1 MTVALVTFWLALA
14 LLAWV
19 YVGYPVLAAAWGRA
33 RPVSV
38 SVEEGARPRL
48 VTVGIAAH
56 NAAANIEGRVANVLA
71 QAVRF
76 EVEVVVASDG
86 SSDATTSLVNEIA
99 GTDGRVRL
107 LDLPRVGQ
115 SAAQTA
121 IFEQA
126 RGEIVVLTDAETR
139 FQDGCLAA
147 LVAPFASN
155 HVGCVTGILRWH
167 YDARSD
173 TAQHEG
179 AYWRYE
185 QLVRG
190 WESRAGWL
198 SAGTGALLAVRRSL
212 YRAAPAHASL
222 DQMLP
227 LYSRAAGATVL
238 VAADAVG
245 VDRGTA
251 SVGEQLRS
259 RTRIATQGIEANL
272 RMSIRI
278 PPWRMPGTFLAIWS
292 HKLLRWATPFLVG
305 FAAIAGVALYAGGES
320 RLYLLPAAALVV
332 GLVLALIGYLCA
344 RAGRRIP
351 LVGLPVTIAAVNL
364 AFAMGWLNVMLRRRV
379 RAWEPG

>member
-1 MTVALVTFWLALA
+1 MTVALVVFWLALA

-19 YVGYPVLAAAWGRA
+19 YVGYPLLAAAWGRV
-33 RPVSV
+33 RPVRNSPDGV
-38 SVEEGARPRL
+38 TPRL

-56 NAAANIEGRVANVLA
+56 NAQGNIKGRVANVLS
-71 QAVRF
+71 QEVPF
-76 EVEVVVASDG
+76 EVEVLVASDG
-86 SSDATTSLVNEIA
+86 SSDGTAAVVGEIA
-99 GTDGRVRL
+99 RTDARVRL

-139 FQDGCLAA
+139 FQDGCLPA

-155 HVGCVTGILRWH
+155 AVGCVTGILRWH

-185 QLVRG
+185 QIVRG

-198 SAGTGALLAVRRSL
+198 SAGTGALLAARRSL
-212 YRAAPAHASL
+212 YRPAPAHASL

-227 LYSRAAGATVL
+227 LYSRASGAAVL

-245 VDRGTA
+245 IDRGTA

-272 RMSIRI
+272 RMSLHIR
-278 PPWRMPGTFLAIWS
+278 PWRMPGTFLAIWS
-292 HKLLRWATPFLVG
+292 HKLLRWATPFLAV
-305 FAAIAGVALYAGGES
+305 FAAVAGVALYSADAS
-320 RLYLLPAAALVV
+320 RLYLLPAAALVF
-332 GLVLALIGYLCA
+332 GLLVALIGYLA
-344 RAGRRIP
+344 SRAGWRIP
-351 LVGLPVTIAAVNL
+351 LVGLPMTIAAVNL
-364 AFAMGWLNVMLRRRV
+364 AFAIGWLNVILRRRV